1 MRINDA
7 VIGGVLLVFAIAIFL
22 YARTLPALPG
32 QQYGA
37 AVFPILVAFGLGG
50 CGALLIVSG
59 LRHWQGA
66 MAWDAWARS
75 PRAWRNLAVTVG
87 LGVFYILA
95 ARPLGFIPVSFVV
108 LLVLCILLG
117 TRWWL
122 ATAVAVVVTL
132 GIYKSFTD
140 LLLVPLPRGIFGP

>member
-7 VIGGVLLVFAIAIFL
+7 VTGGVLLVFAVAVFL

-37 AVFPILVAFGLGG
+37 AVFPMLIACGLGG

-66 MAWDAWARS
+66 VTWGAWARS

-87 LGVFYILA
+87 LVVFYILA
-95 ARPLGFIPVSFVV
+95 ARPLGFIPVSIVI

-122 ATAVAVVVTL
+122 AAAVAAVATL

>member
-7 VIGGVLLVFAIAIFL
+7 VTGGVLLVFAIAVFL

-37 AVFPILVAFGLGG
+37 AVFPMLIACGLGG

-66 MAWDAWARS
+66 VIWGAWARS

-87 LGVFYILA
+87 LVVFYILA
-95 ARPLGFIPVSFVV
+95 ARPLGFIPVSIVI

-122 ATAVAVVVTL
+122 AAAVAAVATL

-140 LLLVPLPRGIFGP
+140 LLLVPLPRSMFWP